1 MSLAHTSPVRAVLPS
16 LAQAPDAGLA
26 PLALRVAFFVRADHH
41 QQAVDQIHGVFFEP
55 CTAVGLSV
63 ARRDHG
69 DARIYNLGQL
79 RLSLDGLC
87 AREAVQPLHDQHR
100 SMRYTSVLH
109 GPQEH
114 PERTTFN
121 VLLVV
126 SAQALVAEGQAAV
139 ELQAVLRGPFFPR
152 MPAACPCCSP
162 LTAWGPRTAG
172 SYRQDL

>member
-41 QQAVDQIHGVFFEP
+41 QQAVDQIHRVVFEP
-55 CTAVGLSV
+55 GSAVGLSV
-63 ARRDHG
+63 ARCDHG

-114 PERTTFN
+114 PERTTFY

-139 ELQAVLRGPFFPR
+139 ELQAVLRGPFFRVCQLPVRAAPR
-152 MPAACPCCSP
+152 
-162 LTAWGPRTAG
+162 
-172 SYRQDL
+172 